1 MKKVTGGII
10 LLMRTKN
17 QNHTVPEIRSQTEF
31 VVILSHFFPFYP
43 SNDLK
48 NQNLKK

>member
-17 QNHTVPEIRSQTEF
+17 QNHTVPEIRSQTKF
-31 VVILSHFFPFYP
+31 VVILGHFFHFTPLMI
-43 SNDLK
+43 SK
-48 NQNLKK
+48 IKI

>member
-31 VVILSHFFPFYP
+31 VVILGHFFHFTPLMI
-43 SNDLK
+43 SK
-48 NQNLKK
+48 IKI